1 MRRIVITV
9 VVAAVGAAL
18 LTGCG
23 RLRDRAEGVAAEGTE
38 MVAALSPEA
47 AALASLGF
55 SPEDVATSDPVAAE
69 EPDPADGERWRAWR
83 ARHAV
88 RVMLRHN
95 LLHGEVVVQTPTG
108 PRTVLVQR
116 GEVTAV
122 SDTGLTVV
130 SSDGF
135 SQTWT
140 YATELRVIEARR
152 TIRPRELEVGATVGV
167 AGVEV
172 DGQPTARLIV
182 IPRS

>member
-9 VVAAVGAAL
+9 LVAALGAGLVA
-18 LTGCG
+18 GCG
-23 RLRDRAEGVAAEGTE
+23 RLRDRAAESDE
-38 MVAALSPEA
+38 VVVAALTPEA
-47 AALASLGF
+47 AALAALGF
-55 SPEDVATSDPVAAE
+55 SREDVATGDPVAAD
-69 EPDPADGERWRAWR
+69 EPDPASGERWQAWR

-88 RVMLRHN
+88 RVALRHN

-116 GEVTAV
+116 GEVTAL

-130 SSDGF
+130 STDGF
-135 SQTWT
+135 TQSWT
-140 YATELRVIEARR
+140 YATDLRVIEARS
-152 TIRPRELEVGATVGV
+152 TITPSELAVGATVGV
-167 AGVEV
+167 AGVEI

>member
-9 VVAAVGAAL
+9 L
-18 LTGCG
+18 
-23 RLRDRAEGVAAEGTE
+23 
-38 MVAALSPEA
+38 VAALSPEA

-55 SPEDVATSDPVAAE
+55 SPADVAPGDPVATD

-88 RVMLRHN
+88 RVILRHN
-95 LLHGEVVVQTPTG
+95 LLHGEVVVQTPSG

-116 GEVTAV
+116 GEVSAV

-130 SSDGF
+130 SGDGF
-135 SQTWT
+135 RQTWT
-140 YATELRVIEARR
+140 YATDLRVIEARS
-152 TIRPRELEVGATVGV
+152 TITPRELAAGVTVGV

-172 DGQPTARLIV
+172 DGQPTVRLIV